1 MDIDVAQIAPAVSQ
15 SKQGVPREG
24 AGRGEGVL
32 SARYRAAT
40 IGMVALVALGA
51 FESLAVAT
59 AMPTVA
65 AALDGMSLYALSF
78 AGALA
83 SNVVGMVA
91 AGRWSDVRGP
101 ARPLW
106 IGVALFMVGLLMS
119 GWAQDMTWFLWGRL
133 VQGVGSGAISVVL
146 YVIAARTYPEVLQP
160 KIFAAFSAGWVVPSL
175 VGPTLT
181 GIVVEHVGWRW
192 VFLAVPLLA
201 LPAALMMRPG
211 MRSLAS
217 TGRERAG
224 GVFSLFDARV
234 AWACSAAVGVC
245 LLHLASQ
252 PPEHANSFLMLVA
265 FVMLLVSAKR
275 LLPKGSLRARPGLAS
290 VIALRAIAGAVFFGT
305 EAFIPL
311 MLSREYGLSPVW
323 AGAVLMIGA
332 LGWSLGS
339 WYQGNTQRPE
349 ARSRLLR
356 IGMGLMI
363 IGVLLLSAAI
373 AVLHVYPLEQAG
385 VVAIGSALVAWT
397 LTGTGMG
404 LVSPILSVLLLAWTA
419 PDEVGNNSS
428 ALRLAD
434 ALGIA
439 GVLALDGAIF
449 TRLLSHA
456 PSIAYLAVFSFSA
469 ALAVLGLALTH
480 RTQPGR

>member
-1 MDIDVAQIAPAVSQ
+1 MDMDVGLIAPAVSEGRQ
-15 SKQGVPREG
+15 DAPGKDADIRES
-24 AGRGEGVL
+24 VL

-83 SNVVGMVA
+83 SNIVGMAA

-101 ARPLW
+101 AQPLW
-106 IGVALFMVGLLMS
+106 IGVALFMAGLLVS
-119 GWAQDMTWFLWGRL
+119 GWAQDMTGFLWGRL

-146 YVIAARTYPEVLQP
+146 YVIAARTYPEALQP

-181 GIVVEHVGWRW
+181 GIIVEHVGWRW

-217 TGRERAG
+217 TGHERAAG
-224 GVFSLFDARV
+224 ACRLFDARV
-234 AWACSAAVGVC
+234 AWACGAAVGVC

-252 PPEHANSFLMLVA
+252 SPEHANALLMLVA
-265 FVMLLVSAKR
+265 LVMLLVSAKR
-275 LLPKGSLRARPGLAS
+275 LLPRGSLRARRGLAS

-311 MLSREYGLSPVW
+311 LLSREYGLSPVG

-339 WYQGNTQRPE
+339 WYQGNTQRSE
-349 ARSRLLR
+349 ARGRLLR
-356 IGMGLMI
+356 VGMGLMI

-373 AVLHVYPLEQAG
+373 AVLHVHPFERAG
-385 VVAIGSALVAWT
+385 VVAIGSALAAWT
-397 LTGTGMG
+397 LTGAGMG
-404 LVSPILSVLLLAWTA
+404 LVSPSLSVLLLAWTA
-419 PDEVGNNSS
+419 PDEIGRNSS

-434 ALGIA
+434 ALGVA

-449 TRLLSHA
+449 TRLLPLA
-456 PSIAYLAVFSFSA
+456 PSIAYLAIFAFSA
-469 ALAVLGLALTH
+469 ALAALGLALTG